1 MITSGIILQ
10 ILQSIIVP
18 VFVVASVGFIIQR
31 VTSIET
37 SSISNVVLHA
47 FTPCLVFTSILNSS
61 FIANEWLK
69 VSVVALVSTLA
80 LIVVSWAT
88 AKTLGLSGKLT
99 TAFVLSTSFVNSGN
113 YGLPLSLFGFGEK
126 GLESAVIFFVVTLL
140 LMFTLGVFVASNGR
154 GGLKQAVNNLLRL
167 PLMYTIFV
175 ALAVRL
181 SGVSVPQPVLQGVNL
196 MSQAAIPTLLVLLG
210 MDLARSRF
218 KRSHSI
224 NWKLVSLS
232 STIKLLF
239 PILFVSLLAESIG
252 LGGVAGKVTLVQA
265 SMPTGVFMMLITL
278 KFGGDSHFVTSAI
291 VVSTLVSILTLTLL
305 LSFLI

>member
-1 MITSGIILQ
+1 MITTEIILQ

-37 SSISNVVLHA
+37 SSISNVVLNA

-61 FIANEWLK
+61 FIANEWWK

-113 YGLPLSLFGFGEK
+113 YGLPLSLFAFGEK

-154 GGLKQAVNNLLRL
+154 GGVRQAVNNLLRL
-167 PLMYTIFV
+167 PLMYTIFA

-218 KRSHSI
+218 QRSHSI